1 MRAIRRA
8 GQHWAT
14 LDWSNLIM
22 TTVQTFH
29 QEKFENVIAALI
41 VARAGAAKWTKK
53 PARAKLKPRA
63 TA

>member
-1 MRAIRRA
+1 
-8 GQHWAT
+8 
-14 LDWSNLIM
+14 M